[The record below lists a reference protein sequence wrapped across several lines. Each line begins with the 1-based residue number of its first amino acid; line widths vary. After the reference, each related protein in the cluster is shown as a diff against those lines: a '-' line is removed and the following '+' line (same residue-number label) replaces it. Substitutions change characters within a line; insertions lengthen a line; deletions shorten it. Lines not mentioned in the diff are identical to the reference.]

1 MTGRGERDGGWWMGV
16 SDGRHEIMCAMCY
29 SPPRPPA
36 KKIRDN
42 AGKTV
47 SNQQQ
52 HTGLDSCGS
61 LDDVSIDVPLMGRA
75 NALSPCLCLVT
86 TCVFFCQDHYF
97 HDEGRTGFLGVS
109 VLSDCLYSPEVFT
122 GSNLGD
128 LNRWEVPLFAQTA
141 ANQ

>member
-1 MTGRGERDGGWWMGV
+1 MAERAKPARVV
-16 SDGRHEIMCAMCY
+16 SCALWLDVVRMPLSVKPNASSNAAT
-29 SPPRPPA
+29 SP
-36 KKIRDN
+36 
-42 AGKTV
+42 GKRCGALARAAPTRAAV
-47 SNQQQ
+47 S
-52 HTGLDSCGS
+52 GAAVVVVFVL
-61 LDDVSIDVPLMGRA
+61 LVVFV
-75 NALSPCLCLVT
+75 CLLQTHLCF
-86 TCVFFCQDHYF
+86 FFCQDHHYF